1 MLIGN
6 LTRDPELRYTPSS
19 TAVCTF
25 SIATNRNWIG
35 KDGQKQED
43 VQFHRLV
50 AWAKLGEICAEILHK
65 GRKVYVQGR
74 LQTRNWQTKEGEDRQ
89 TTEVVIDDM
98 IALGAP
104 RDGSSSSGSQGGD
117 PGFDANQVSQEVFNP
132 DGESVKGKDSGQ
144 APAERDSGRMM
155 KETKE
160 VKKVTTEDI
169 NDDIPF

>member
-1 MLIGN
+1 MSKSLNKVMLIGN

-25 SIATNRNWIG
+25 SIATNRNWN
-35 KDGQKQED
+35 DASGQKQED

-89 TTEVVIDDM
+89 TTEVVVDEM
-98 IALGAP
+98 IALGEP
-104 RDGSSSSGSQGGD
+104 KGGSSGGGYKDED
-117 PGFDANQVSQEVFNP
+117 PGYQDKGEVFNV
-132 DGESVKGKDSGQ
+132 DGE
-144 APAERDSGRMM
+144 
-155 KETKE
+155 E
-160 VKKVTTEDI
+160 VKKKPAPVQKSNKVKTEDI

>member
-1 MLIGN
+1 MSKSLNKVMLIGN
-6 LTRDPELRYTPSS
+6 LTRDPELRYTPTN

-25 SIATNRNWIG
+25 SIATNRNWVDG
-35 KDGQKQED
+35 NGQKQED

-74 LQTRNWQTKEGEDRQ
+74 LQTRNWQTKEGEEKQ
-89 TTEVVIDDM
+89 TTEVVVDEM

-104 RDGSSSSGSQGGD
+104 KAGSSEEKSSFNPSG
-117 PGFDANQVSQEVFNP
+117 EVFNP
-132 DGESVKGKDSGQ
+132 DGEVVEEKPVS
-144 APAERDSGRMM
+144 ARDSD
-155 KETKE
+155 E
-160 VKKVTTEDI
+160 VKVDDI

>member
-1 MLIGN
+1 
-6 LTRDPELRYTPSS
+6 
-19 TAVCTF
+19 VCTF
-25 SIATNRNWIG
+25 SVATNRNWTG

-89 TTEVVIDDM
+89 TTEVVIDEM

-132 DGESVKGKDSGQ
+132 DGDVVEDGSQTKSG
-144 APAERDSGRMM
+144 M
-155 KETKE
+155 TKE